1 MEVTCGNRIY
11 PIDEIVQQYTDML
24 YRVAVMKMKNVP
36 DAEEVVQETFLRLI
50 KQIKSGKK
58 FESEEHLKAWLL
70 RVEVNHGNT
79 ILSSI
84 WNNRTQG
91 MDDVNEKGYED
102 DYDFGSAYDYVL
114 KLPEKYRIAIQLHY
128 YEDLKTEEIAEIMRT
143 KPSTVRSYL
152 KRGRD
157 KLKEL
162 IGADLNVEMG

>member
-1 MEVTCGNRIY
+1 MEVICGNVCY
-11 PIDEIVQQYTDML
+11 QIDDIVKKHTDML

-36 DAEEVVQETFLRLI
+36 DAEEVVQETFLRLVR
-50 KQIKSGKK
+50 QIKSGKT

-70 RVEVNHGNT
+70 RVEINQGNT
-79 ILSSI
+79 LLSSI

-91 MDDVNEKGYED
+91 MENISEQGYED
-102 DYDFGSAYDYVL
+102 EYNFGSAYEYVL

-128 YEDLKTEEIAEIMRT
+128 YEELKTEEIADIMKT

-152 KRGRD
+152 RRGRE

-162 IGADLNVEMG
+162 MGADVYVQMG

>member
-24 YRVAVMKMKNVP
+24 YRVAAMKMKNVP

-91 MDDVNEKGYED
+91 MDDVNEQGYED